1 MNWHGMSHITTP
13 SGYRYPWYVR
23 LIFGLQR
30 RKYGSVLEP
39 ARLWGRTPRVFLA
52 MSAMYGALDRKS
64 SPLDPALRSL
74 VQVRVSQVNGCSFC
88 TDINSA
94 SGLKR
99 GAPAEQLA
107 ALATF
112 RDSPL
117 FSEAERA
124 ALEHAEAMTDSSRRV
139 GAAPLERLRKH
150 FDDDAIIELTA
161 LIAFQNMS
169 SKFNAT
175 LGVPSQGF
183 CGLRDPAIE
192 TSDK

>member
-1 MNWHGMSHITTP
+1 MSHLSLSGTP
-13 SGYRYPWYVR
+13 PYPWYVR

-52 MSAMYGALDRKS
+52 MSAMYGALDRES

-74 VQVRVSQVNGCSFC
+74 VQVRVSQLNGCSFC

-107 ALATF
+107 ALAAF

-169 SKFNAT
+169 SKFNAA

-183 CGLRDPAIE
+183 CGLPDPAIE
-192 TSDK
+192 TSHK